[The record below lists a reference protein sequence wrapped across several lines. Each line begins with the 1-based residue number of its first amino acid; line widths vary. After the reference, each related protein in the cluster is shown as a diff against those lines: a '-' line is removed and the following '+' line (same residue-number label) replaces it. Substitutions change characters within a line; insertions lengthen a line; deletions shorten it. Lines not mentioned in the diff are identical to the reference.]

1 MLGLLKNTEVN
12 SKIKIKQIVQTYL
25 GFDFTSLVI
34 RMSLSFWYR
43 EDIFHMEISSAFFFF
58 LKKEIRMS
66 FLSHPLAQNSQDA
79 RAVYF
84 GVMCSDSFNAITSYW
99 VNQLYHWLYVKD
111 ESGEKGSAGERDLK
125 HQLP

>member
-1 MLGLLKNTEVN
+1 
-12 SKIKIKQIVQTYL
+12 
-25 GFDFTSLVI
+25 
-34 RMSLSFWYR
+34 
-43 EDIFHMEISSAFFFF
+43 
-58 LKKEIRMS
+58 MS